1 MGMFGVRAKR
11 TAGVAGAAALA
22 ATGIMTFGAFGSLTP
37 AQAAAASCP
46 TGEIGSP
53 GTGNEI
59 FTDNN
64 VAVYAGGDL
73 VTGSGAAEIEGLVV
87 VHGDATFQR
96 QPAGAFNVGT
106 VGVGSGVVPGVGET
120 MLAVGGDLRVES
132 GITTFFVGAPV
143 PGFPDGGGD
152 VRVGGAADPTHPDG
166 RYDLNGGEFR
176 SGLGAAALDG
186 YAHFGDAISSA
197 SAAYAAEA
205 TTGSARSEWGTA
217 TFVGT
222 GAARE
227 VFIISAA
234 DLGAAGAVAFEKIAD
249 DATVIV
255 NVTGDAAV
263 WSPNYFSDDG
273 VRVDGVGGA
282 VNGFGRVA
290 TRTMWNFADATRVE
304 IGGSSQVLGSIMV
317 PHAHA
322 DAATPTISTT
332 AHLNGRVYTNGTI
345 RMEGSG
351 TEIHNYPFRDGAF
364 VCEVEPE
371 TPVDPGAD
379 ADADADGA
387 GADADAAGTDADAG
401 AAGTDAGADAAGTD
415 ADAGAAAAGTDADA
429 GAAGTDADA
438 DAGVEVH
445 ADAGATADADA
456 RGAGADADAAT
467 AIRAGSDGGADGAGI
482 EGTVSASGSVDAD
495 AAVEGAAV
503 SADAAATADASAG
516 GSATAS
522 GASASVAAAAT
533 ADASAGGS
541 ATASGSS
548 ASVAAAAT
556 ADASSSAGS
565 SAAADAAAAATA
577 SASASATSVAS
588 ASSTA
593 STSGATSASS
603 AAGSSAGGTAANGPG
618 ADLAVTGGVVSGW
631 PLLLG
636 GAAIFGG
643 IVLVLRT
650 LVRRHEAGAVDAD

>member
-11 TAGVAGAAALA
+11 TAGAAGAAALA
-22 ATGIMTFGAFGSLTP
+22 ATGIISFGAFGSLTP

-106 VGVGSGVVPGVGET
+106 VGVGSGVVTGAGET

-132 GITTFFVGAPV
+132 GISTFFVGAPV

-176 SGLGAAALDG
+176 SGLGSAALDG
-186 YAHFGDAISSA
+186 YAHFGDAISTA

-227 VFIISAA
+227 VFTISAA

-249 DATVIV
+249 DAAVIV
-255 NVTGDAAV
+255 NVTGGAAV

-317 PHAHA
+317 PHAHP
-322 DAATPTISTT
+322 DAATPTLSTT

-387 GADADAAGTDADAG
+387 GANADAAGDDADADAAGT
-401 AAGTDAGADAAGTD
+401 
-415 ADAGAAAAGTDADA
+415 
-429 GAAGTDADA
+429 DA

-467 AIRAGSDGGADGAGI
+467 SIRAGSDGGADGAGI

-495 AAVEGAAV
+495 AAGEGAAV
-503 SADAAATADASAG
+503 SA
-516 GSATAS
+516 
-522 GASASVAAAAT
+522 AAAAT

-541 ATASGSS
+541 
-548 ASVAAAAT
+548 
-556 ADASSSAGS
+556 
-565 SAAADAAAAATA
+565 ATA

-603 AAGSSAGGTAANGPG
+603 AAGSSAGGTAASGPG

-636 GAAIFGG
+636 GAAILGG

>member
-73 VTGSGAAEIEGLVV
+73 VTGSGAAEIEGVVV

-106 VGVGSGVVPGVGET
+106 VGVGSGVVPGAGET

-152 VRVGGAADPTHPDG
+152 VRVGGAAAPAHPDG

-186 YAHFGDAISSA
+186 YAHFGDAISTASA
-197 SAAYAAEA
+197 SYAAEA

-217 TFVGT
+217 TFAGT

-227 VFIISAA
+227 VFTISAA

-255 NVTGDAAV
+255 NVTGDTAV

-322 DAATPTISTT
+322 DAATPTLSTT

-379 ADADADGA
+379 ADADVDGV

-401 AAGTDAGADAAGTD
+401 AAGTDA
-415 ADAGAAAAGTDADA
+415 DA

-438 DAGVEVH
+438 GAGAEVHADAGATADASGSDADAGAEVR

-456 RGAGADADAAT
+456 RGAGANADAAT
-467 AIRAGSDGGADGAGI
+467 SIRAGSDGGADGAGI
-482 EGTVSASGSVDAD
+482 DGTVSASGSVDAD

-503 SADAAATADASAG
+503 SADAAATADAAAG

-522 GASASVAAAAT
+522 GASVSADAAAT
-533 ADASAGGS
+533 S
-541 ATASGSS
+541 
-548 ASVAAAAT
+548 
-556 ADASSSAGS
+556 DASSSAGS

-577 SASASATSVAS
+577 SASASATDVAS
-588 ASSTA
+588 TSSTA

-603 AAGSSAGGTAANGPG
+603 AAGSSAGGTAASGGQG

-636 GAAIFGG
+636 GAAVLGG
-643 IVLVLRT
+643 IVLVLRAV
-650 LVRRHEAGAVDAD
+650 VRRHEAGAVDAD

>member
-11 TAGVAGAAALA
+11 TAGAAGAAALA
-22 ATGIMTFGAFGSLTP
+22 ATGIISFGAFGSLTP

-106 VGVGSGVVPGVGET
+106 VGVGSGVVPGAGET

-132 GITTFFVGAPV
+132 GISTFFVGAPV

-176 SGLGAAALDG
+176 SGLGSAALDG
-186 YAHFGDAISSA
+186 YAHFGDAISTA

-227 VFIISAA
+227 VFTISAA

-249 DATVIV
+249 DAAVIV
-255 NVTGDAAV
+255 NVTGGAAV

-317 PHAHA
+317 PHAHP
-322 DAATPTISTT
+322 DAATPTLSTT

-379 ADADADGA
+379 ADADA
-387 GADADAAGTDADAG
+387 AGT
-401 AAGTDAGADAAGTD
+401 
-415 ADAGAAAAGTDADA
+415 
-429 GAAGTDADA
+429 DA

-467 AIRAGSDGGADGAGI
+467 SIRAGSDGGADGAGI

-495 AAVEGAAV
+495 AAG
-503 SADAAATADASAG
+503 
-516 GSATAS
+516 
-522 GASASVAAAAT
+522 
-533 ADASAGGS
+533 
-541 ATASGSS
+541 
-548 ASVAAAAT
+548 
-556 ADASSSAGS
+556 
-565 SAAADAAAAATA
+565 
-577 SASASATSVAS
+577 
-588 ASSTA
+588 
-593 STSGATSASS
+593 
-603 AAGSSAGGTAANGPG
+603 
-618 ADLAVTGGVVSGW
+618 
-631 PLLLG
+631 
-636 GAAIFGG
+636 
-643 IVLVLRT
+643 
-650 LVRRHEAGAVDAD
+650 